1 MFFFNKIKFLLLIV
15 RLINVE
21 ELICN
26 ISSEILF
33 TYSGEEVNIK
43 NNKWNKEEYINELK
57 RNKLICKCILGA
69 SLICWYKLE
78 GSQCGW
84 IGFIIMFSEIIDRY
98 ISKV

>member
-43 NNKWNKEEYINELK
+43 NNK
-57 RNKLICKCILGA
+57 
-69 SLICWYKLE
+69 
-78 GSQCGW
+78 
-84 IGFIIMFSEIIDRY
+84 
-98 ISKV
+98 